1 MTHSILLAAVAVTA
15 LGQTLVFTL
24 LPSLGRAAGLAEI
37 QVGLIIS
44 CSALLFALASPVWGA
59 MSDSLGRRRV
69 LIIGLSGYAAGTLL
83 FTLVFDAGMRGVLG
97 GALLVSALVLSRCLQ
112 ASIMAATPAAAAAY
126 TADITTIYHRTRG
139 MSRISAAN
147 SLGTI
152 IGPVTGGVLAA
163 VALVFPLYLVA
174 AVTASMLL
182 WVIIALPP
190 SPQVLQPR
198 TVSIPQVIKRSLAGY
213 GDPRFR
219 DLLAAGVAF
228 FLCFALIQ
236 QTLGFLYQDYFAM
249 SPTDAARALGVT
261 MMVAAL
267 TSLSAQLLV
276 VNLLRAPARLLLIMA
291 IPAMFISALL
301 LWQGESR
308 MAINLAVVF
317 MGVSLGF
324 AMPAVMSLASLRV
337 GPEEQGKVAGLASA
351 CPALGFILGPLL
363 GTGLYTLGPRLP
375 YLLVVLLMVP
385 LAVLVW
391 TRVVKGSS

>member
-1 MTHSILLAAVAVTA
+1 MTA

-69 LIIGLSGYAAGTLL
+69 LTIGLTGYAAGTLL
-83 FTLVFDAGMRGVLG
+83 FTLVFDAGMRGFLG
-97 GALLVSALVLSRCLQ
+97 GGLLVSALVLSRCLQ

-126 TADITTIYHRTRG
+126 TADITTVYHRTRG

-163 VALVFPLYLVA
+163 VALTFPLYLVA
-174 AVTASMLL
+174 AITAVMLL
-182 WVIIALPP
+182 WVIVALPP

-198 TVSIPQVIKRSLAGY
+198 TISIPKVIMRSLAGY

-236 QTLGFLYQDYFAM
+236 QTLGFLYQDYFSM
-249 SPTDAARALGVT
+249 SPTDAARALGFT

-276 VNLLRAPARLLLIMA
+276 VNLLRAPARLLLMMA
-291 IPAMFISALL
+291 IPAMSVSAIL

-308 MAINLAVVF
+308 VAINLAVVF

-324 AMPAVMSLASLRV
+324 AMPAVMALASLRV

-363 GTGLYTLGPRLP
+363 GTALYTLGPRLP

-385 LAVLVW
+385 LAWLVW
-391 TRVVKGSS
+391 TRVVRNINFLKY